1 MKLLSGRALVC
12 SKGHAGHS
20 PPPYEAFPGP
30 QVALSCKFDVKLAEY
45 LRWQRG
51 GGGGGRGSTTTSRM
65 SCGGVTASSPVDCG
79 ALLDIPQWGDKRVY
93 QE

>member
-12 SKGHAGHS
+12 SKGRAGHS

-30 QVALSCKFDVKLAEY
+30 QFALSCKFDVKLAAC

-51 GGGGGRGSTTTSRM
+51 GGGRRQRFKSRM

>member
-20 PPPYEAFPGP
+20 PPPYEDFPGP
-30 QVALSCKFDVKLAEY
+30 QFALSCKFDVKLAAY

-51 GGGGGRGSTTTSRM
+51 GAGEGRRQRFNDYEQDEQRRGYSFQ
-65 SCGGVTASSPVDCG
+65 SC
-79 ALLDIPQWGDKRVY
+79 
-93 QE
+93 